1 MKKADFRKQLE
12 QNKIKSNE
20 KARQYK
26 NNTIVD
32 VEVGDYMIKVD
43 RTGYY
48 IGEKEV
54 KDVITDLFYV
64 GSKIEPK
71 KKLSLSSVCDV
82 CFDLICDKINGNE
95 IMMRIC

>member
-1 MKKADFRKQLE
+1 MNKKDFRKQLE

-32 VEVGDYMIKVD
+32 VEVGGYMIKVD

-54 KDVITDLFYV
+54 KEVVTDLFYV

-82 CFDLICDKINGNE
+82 CYDLMCDKINGNE
-95 IMMRIC
+95 ISMRVC

>member
-32 VEVGDYMIKVD
+32 VAVGDYMIKVD

-48 IGEKEV
+48 IAEKEV
-54 KDVITDLFYV
+54 KDVVTDLFYV
-64 GSKIEPK
+64 GEKLEPR
-71 KKLSLSSVCDV
+71 KKLSLSNVCDV
-82 CFDLICDKINGNE
+82 CFDLMCDKINGNE